1 MGVTRMGKTTIF
13 LADDDEGVRRTL
25 RTFFEGLPGYRVVGE
40 ACDGMEAV
48 EGCRASA
55 PDVALL
61 DIQMP
66 LLDGVSVARQVL
78 ADRAAKCVIILTA
91 FSDREHIERVQAC
104 GAALIIHDLTRQRQ
118 LEEELALQRTALQ
131 ELRHRMKNNLQM
143 LANLTRS
150 RGCDPA
156 ESPPVQTALLDTAN
170 RLLSLAATLD
180 GIVQVSREKVSLL
193 QILEQIRRY
202 MLQTLLPSA
211 RRVTIHVGGEDVI
224 VSADCA
230 SSVALVVNELVQNA
244 LKYAFPSGQA
254 GRIGIELHSGR
265 PLCQLTVWD
274 NGVGFQADRPRP
286 GGAGLELASTIV
298 REKLTGEWSV
308 ESGPG
313 GTRISFDFLEQEN
326 QIVRRP
332 EAMAARTRAR
342 AMQPRDSAGA
352 APGLFCIN
360 SQI

>member
-1 MGVTRMGKTTIF
+1 MTITNANFDKQRFVEKIKEAIKLREQLKQTFLDKGGNPEKITFEGAFWTADSLEEMESKAGHVGVLSTENEDIRSLRELITYGLKG
-13 LADDDEGVRRTL
+13 LSAYSKHANALLKDDEDT
-25 RTFFEGLPGYRVVGE
+25 
-40 ACDGMEAV
+40 D
-48 EGCRASA
+48 
-55 PDVALL
+55 
-61 DIQMP
+61 
-66 LLDGVSVARQVL
+66 
-78 ADRAAKCVIILTA
+78 A
-91 FSDREHIERVQAC
+91 F
-104 GAALIIHDLTRQRQ
+104 
-118 LEEELALQRTALQ
+118 LQRA
-131 ELRHRMKNNLQM
+131 
-143 LANLTRS
+143 
-150 RGCDPA
+150 
-156 ESPPVQTALLDTAN
+156 
-170 RLLSLAATLD
+170 LAATLD

-313 GTRISFDFLEQEN
+313 GTRISFDFLEQ
-326 QIVRRP
+326 
-332 EAMAARTRAR
+332 
-342 AMQPRDSAGA
+342 
-352 APGLFCIN
+352 
-360 SQI
+360 